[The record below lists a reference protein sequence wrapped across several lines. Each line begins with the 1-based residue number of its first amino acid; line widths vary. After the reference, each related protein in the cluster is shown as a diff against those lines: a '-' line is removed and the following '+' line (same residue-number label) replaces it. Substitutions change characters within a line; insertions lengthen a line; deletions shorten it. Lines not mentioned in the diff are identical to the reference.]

1 MTYPLILVLS
11 HSLGLVM
18 QVMIRKVRVQFK
30 NLSLQRNDDNAETE
44 EKVRPSSIELLVFD
58 FLLITKRRT
67 GGSYAYQLQ
76 FKDPA

>member
-18 QVMIRKVRVQFK
+18 QVMVQMVRVQFK
-30 NLSLQRNDDNAETE
+30 NLSLQKNNDNAETE

-67 GGSYAYQLQ
+67 GDSCADQVQ

>member
-30 NLSLQRNDDNAETE
+30 NLSLQRNNDNAETE

-58 FLLITKRRT
+58 SLLITKRRT
-67 GGSYAYQLQ
+67 GGSSADQLQ

>member
-30 NLSLQRNDDNAETE
+30 NLSLQRNNDNAETE

-67 GGSYAYQLQ
+67 GGSYADQLQ

>member
-18 QVMIRKVRVQFK
+18 QVMVQMVRVQFK
-30 NLSLQRNDDNAETE
+30 NLSLQRNDDNAET
-44 EKVRPSSIELLVFD
+44 VRPIEFLVFD
-58 FLLITKRRT
+58 SLLITKRRT
-67 GGSYAYQLQ
+67 GDSCADQVQ